1 MDPFNTPN
9 TPDVA
14 ANESIPAALDVTLTI
29 PMDQLLGAYTQRPGR
44 YYSSDPDD
52 YQEEPPVVLDAI
64 GERVAQML
72 LARFESDARKAAKAR
87 IDALIQ
93 ERMVAI
99 VDEALNGEV
108 QRTNE
113 WGEKVGTPTTVR
125 ALAVKTANE
134 WLNEPA
140 DRYNR
145 DKGTRG
151 QKYIAE
157 AVDRALK
164 EDLDGALKAAR
175 AEITQRLRDKAAEAI
190 AATVASM
197 GGVR

>member
-1 MDPFNTPN
+1 MTTEPTSTARED
-9 TPDVA
+9 
-14 ANESIPAALDVTLTI
+14 IPAALDVTLSI
-29 PMDQLLGAYTQRPGR
+29 PMDQLLGSYTQRPGR
-44 YYSSDPDD
+44 YTSDPDD

-72 LARFESDARKAAKAR
+72 LARFEADARKAAKAK
-87 IDALIQ
+87 
-93 ERMVAI
+93 
-99 VDEALNGEV
+99 
-108 QRTNE
+108 
-113 WGEKVGTPTTVR
+113 GEKVGDPTTVR
-125 ALAVKTANE
+125 ALAIKTANE
-134 WLNEPA
+134 WLNEPT

-151 QKYIAE
+151 QQYIAA
-157 AVDRALK
+157 AVDKALK

-175 AEITQRLRDKAAEAI
+175 AEITQRLKDKAAEAI

>member
-1 MDPFNTPN
+1 MSQIPTP
-9 TPDVA
+9 
-14 ANESIPAALDVTLTI
+14 EQIPAALDVTLSI

-44 YYSSDPDD
+44 YSSDPDD

-64 GERVAQML
+64 GERVAQLL
-72 LARFESDARKAAKAR
+72 LARFEADARKAAKVK
-87 IDALIQ
+87 IDALVQ
-93 ERMVAI
+93 ERMLAV
-99 VDEALNGEV
+99 VDEALNGDI

-125 ALAVKTANE
+125 ALAIKTAND
-134 WLNEPA
+134 WLSEPV
-140 DRYNR
+140 DRFNHG
-145 DKGTRG
+145 KGTRG
-151 QKYIAE
+151 QQYIAA
-157 AVDRALK
+157 AVDKALK
-164 EDLDGALKAAR
+164 EDLDDALKAAR